1 MSKMAT
7 ERLVRDPER
16 DPVDSPIPLDAF
28 HAGNKEAI
36 AGVYREHFA
45 AVDRAVGR
53 ILSQA
58 DKETVVHE
66 VFFRLL
72 TNTELRLHFRG
83 GSMRAWLVT
92 LGRNLAIDYARR
104 QAKEQLLED
113 DFSGA
118 PPTPAAV
125 EHAMEARILVD
136 SFCRLHLP
144 KKWAGVF
151 ELRFLKQLD
160 QDGAARELGIGRTTL
175 AYREYRIRR
184 LLRRFLLV
192 A

>member
-1 MSKMAT
+1 MNNMAT
-7 ERLVRDPER
+7 ARVRDFDS
-16 DPVDSPIPLDAF
+16 DPIDSSASLDAF
-28 HAGNKEAI
+28 YAGNKEVMTI
-36 AGVYREHFA
+36 VYREHFT
-45 AVDRAVGR
+45 AVDRAIGR
-53 ILSQA
+53 ILSPV

-72 TNTELRLHFRG
+72 TDAELRLHFSG

-113 DFSGA
+113 DLTGA
-118 PPTPAAV
+118 PGTATAADRDV
-125 EHAMEARILVD
+125 EARLLVE
-136 SFCRLHLP
+136 SFRRHHLP

-151 ELRFLKQLD
+151 ELRFLRQLD
-160 QDGAARELGIGRTTL
+160 QDSAARELGIARTTV
-175 AYREYRIRR
+175 AYRECRIRR
-184 LLRRFLLV
+184 LLRRFLLI